1 MSEKEF
7 KFKSFEIS
15 GTDSFLNEVKLYE
28 ISNIHHSDDLD
39 ESNLFYVYSDSEDNI
54 IQIVEKLNKLSE
66 EKQKLNKQV
75 TYWKS
80 VALRDKKLCGQ
91 PLVLCQ
97 GYSSKDNKRF
107 HLAFENDDWWSIC
120 DETNNSFEG
129 KFYGISGQE
138 VVDLLNTLDDK
149 NKRLTNQNSEL
160 KKRLVENMSLII
172 MLANTT
178 ISGRVDNVIFNRG
191 NYESEMEYYTELD
204 KIRKELQDK
213 IMDKKKGESVVL
225 LSNNYNNG
233 LFGVEDGL
241 FYENGKRLGYFQGE
255 GDKDIK
261 INNYK
266 ATVDMLENLRN
277 QNIILNQRN
286 DELHEENKEILKDEK
301 QLSIDFMGYKMKLVK
316 VLRNHYLECQKWG
329 DTHTQLIIKQIA
341 SDLGVDLE

>member
-7 KFKSFEIS
+7 KFKNFEIS

-28 ISNIHHSDDLD
+28 IDNNPSDELD

-107 HLAFENDDWWSIC
+107 HLAFENEEWWSIC

-149 NKRLTNQNSEL
+149 NIL
-160 KKRLVENMSLII
+160 
-172 MLANTT
+172 
-178 ISGRVDNVIFNRG
+178 
-191 NYESEMEYYTELD
+191 
-204 KIRKELQDK
+204 
-213 IMDKKKGESVVL
+213 
-225 LSNNYNNG
+225 
-233 LFGVEDGL
+233 
-241 FYENGKRLGYFQGE
+241 
-255 GDKDIK
+255 
-261 INNYK
+261 
-266 ATVDMLENLRN
+266 
-277 QNIILNQRN
+277 LNQRN
-286 DELHEENKEILKDEK
+286 NELHDENKEILKDEK

-316 VLRNHYLECQKWG
+316 VLQNHYLECQKWS

>member
-28 ISNIHHSDDLD
+28 IDDNHSDELD

-54 IQIVEKLNKLSE
+54 IQIVGKLNKLSE

-107 HLAFENDDWWSIC
+107 HLAFEDEEWWSIC
-120 DETNNSFEG
+120 DEANNSFEG
-129 KFYGISGQE
+129 RFYGISGQE
-138 VVDLLNTLDDK
+138 VVDLLNTLYDK
-149 NKRLTNQNSEL
+149 
-160 KKRLVENMSLII
+160 
-172 MLANTT
+172 
-178 ISGRVDNVIFNRG
+178 
-191 NYESEMEYYTELD
+191 
-204 KIRKELQDK
+204 
-213 IMDKKKGESVVL
+213 
-225 LSNNYNNG
+225 
-233 LFGVEDGL
+233 
-241 FYENGKRLGYFQGE
+241 
-255 GDKDIK
+255 
-261 INNYK
+261 
-266 ATVDMLENLRN
+266 
-277 QNIILNQRN
+277 NIILNQRN

-341 SDLGVDLE
+341 GDLGVDLE